1 MLVQQD
7 TDQTMQGTRERY
19 CCATWQ
25 VPIIEMPT
33 QPVTLHDHHLHR
45 VERTSD
51 RLLLRAFAAG
61 LLVFAV
67 LTAALE
73 DALLFM
79 SESLWLTHGGSM
91 ATDGATEGG
100 AGSMSIDG
108 VSPAGAERASW
119 RVSCTAAACVCGLY

>member
-1 MLVQQD
+1 MQLPIMVMPA
-7 TDQTMQGTRERY
+7 QTVRPH
-19 CCATWQ
+19 A
-25 VPIIEMPT
+25 
-33 QPVTLHDHHLHR
+33 HHLHR

-51 RLLLRAFAAG
+51 KLLLRAFAAG

-108 VSPAGAERASW
+108 VSSAAGAGRASW
-119 RVSCTAAACVCGLY
+119 RVSWTAAACVCGLY